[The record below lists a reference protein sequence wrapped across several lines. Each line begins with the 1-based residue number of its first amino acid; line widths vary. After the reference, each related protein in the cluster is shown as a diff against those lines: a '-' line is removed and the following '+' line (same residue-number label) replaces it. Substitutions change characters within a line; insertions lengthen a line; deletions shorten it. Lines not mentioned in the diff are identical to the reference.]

1 MKYMIALLCLLLFF
15 SNTFPAEKVLTFEE
29 AVALAMERNPR
40 IATAR
45 NDARIAG
52 NNASAGN
59 AGLLPRLDFTG
70 SANYNGS
77 NPPSGPE
84 TETSLTSVRLSAS
97 YTLFNGLGNIYGYR
111 QLKTEE
117 KISRLSAREQI
128 ENIIIQV
135 SNTYYGAA
143 EAFENLRISRDLLEI
158 SRERLD
164 RVKNRKEFGQA
175 GTVDILA
182 ARVDY
187 NTDTVTVVK
196 AQFAW
201 EEAMRNLNSLLNREV
216 ETQFEIDPEVELA
229 RLRPLGLM
237 RDKALE
243 KNSSYQQAVESVG
256 SASLGHKIARS
267 EFMPQ
272 LDLSTSYGWDQYSD
286 GLDFSLNNP
295 TAGWGIQATLS
306 FNIFNGFRRW
316 TDVRN
321 AAIRVRSRQL
331 LEDQALLELDK
342 ELVNAYESYSNS
354 RTVLQLEKN
363 NLQSA
368 RVNFERTRDL
378 FDLGR
383 VTSTQFRE
391 AQLNLTRAETN
402 VISATYEAK
411 LNEIELMRITGEL
424 VTGIDYGPER

>member
-1 MKYMIALLCLLLFF
+1 MKCMITLLCLLLI
-15 SNTFPAEKVLTFEE
+15 SGSASPAERVLTFEE
-29 AVALAMERNPR
+29 AVALAMKRNPG
-40 IATAR
+40 IAAAR
-45 NDARIAG
+45 NDVEIAG
-52 NNASAGN
+52 NNASIGN
-59 AGLLPRLDFTG
+59 AGLLPRLDFRG
-70 SANYNGS
+70 SANYTGS
-77 NPPSGPE
+77 DPPSGPE
-84 TETSLTSVRLSAS
+84 TETSITSAQLSAS

-111 QLKTEE
+111 QLRTEE

-128 ENIIIQV
+128 ENIIIRV
-135 SNTYYGAA
+135 SRAYYGAA
-143 EAFENLRISRDLLEI
+143 EAFENLRVSRDLLEI

-164 RVKNRKEFGQA
+164 RVKNRTEFGQG

-196 AQFAW
+196 ARFAW
-201 EEAMRNLNSLLNREV
+201 EEAMRNLNSLLNRDVGE
-216 ETQFEIDPEVELA
+216 QFEVDPKVELA

-237 RDKALE
+237 REKALE
-243 KNSSYQQAVESVG
+243 NNSSYRQAVESVE

-286 GLDFSLNNP
+286 GLDFNLNDP
-295 TAGWGIQATLS
+295 TAGWGVQATLS

-321 AAIRVRSRQL
+321 ASIRVRSRQL
-331 LEDQALLELDK
+331 MEDQSLLELER

-363 NLQSA
+363 NLESA
-368 RVNFERTRDL
+368 RVNFERTSDL
-378 FDLGR
+378 YDLGR

-402 VISATYEAK
+402 VISATYTAK
-411 LNEIELMRITGEL
+411 LNEIELMKITGEL
-424 VTGIDYGPER
+424 VTRIDSGPEG

>member
-1 MKYMIALLCLLLFF
+1 MKYLITLICLLLLFG
-15 SNTFPAEKVLTFEE
+15 SAWSAEKVLTFEE

-40 IATAR
+40 IAAAR
-45 NDARIAG
+45 NDAEIAG
-52 NNASAGN
+52 NNAHIGN

-70 SANYNGS
+70 SANYTGS
-77 NPPSGPE
+77 DPPSAPE
-84 TETSLTSVRLSAS
+84 TETSITSARLSAS

-117 KISRLSAREQI
+117 KISILSAREQI

-135 SNTYYGAA
+135 SYAYYGAA
-143 EAFENLRISRDLLEI
+143 EALENLRVSRELLEI
-158 SRERLD
+158 SRERLE
-164 RVKNRKEFGQA
+164 RVRNRTEFGQA

-187 NTDTVTVVK
+187 NTDTVIVVK

-216 ETQFEIDPEVELA
+216 ETQFQVDPEVELA
-229 RLRPLGLM
+229 QLRPLGVM
-237 RDKALE
+237 REKALKE
-243 KNSSYQQAVESVG
+243 NSSYRQAVESVE

-272 LDLSTSYGWDQYSD
+272 LDLSTSYGWDRYSD
-286 GLDFSLNNP
+286 GLDFNLNDP
-295 TAGWGIQATLS
+295 TVGWGIQATLS

-331 LEDQALLELDK
+331 LENQALLELDR
-342 ELVNAYESYSNS
+342 ELVNAYKSYSNS
-354 RTVLQLEKN
+354 RTVLQLEEN
-363 NLQSA
+363 NLESA

-378 FDLGR
+378 YDLGR

-402 VISATYEAK
+402 VISATYTAK
-411 LNEIELMRITGEL
+411 LDEIELTRITGEL
-424 VTGIDYGPER
+424 VASMDSGPER

>member
-1 MKYMIALLCLLLFF
+1 MKCMITLLCLLLI
-15 SNTFPAEKVLTFEE
+15 SGSASPAERVLTFEE
-29 AVALAMERNPR
+29 AVALAMKRNPG
-40 IATAR
+40 IAAAR
-45 NDARIAG
+45 NDAEIAG
-52 NNASAGN
+52 NNASIGN
-59 AGLLPRLDFTG
+59 AGLLPRLDFRG
-70 SANYNGS
+70 SANYTGS
-77 NPPSGPE
+77 DPPSGPE
-84 TETSLTSVRLSAS
+84 TETSITSAQLSAS

-111 QLKTEE
+111 QLRTEE
-117 KISRLSAREQI
+117 KINRLSAREQI

-135 SNTYYGAA
+135 SRAYYGAA
-143 EAFENLRISRDLLEI
+143 EAFENLRVSRDLLEI

-164 RVKNRKEFGQA
+164 RVKNRTEFGQG

-196 AQFAW
+196 ARFAW
-201 EEAMRNLNSLLNREV
+201 EEAMRNLNSLLNRDVGE
-216 ETQFEIDPEVELA
+216 QFEVDPKVELA

-237 RDKALE
+237 REKALE
-243 KNSSYQQAVESVG
+243 NNSSYRQAVESVE

-286 GLDFSLNNP
+286 GLDFNLNDP
-295 TAGWGIQATLS
+295 TAGWGVQATLS

-321 AAIRVRSRQL
+321 ASIRVRSRQL
-331 LEDQALLELDK
+331 MEDQSLLELDR

-363 NLQSA
+363 NLESA
-368 RVNFERTRDL
+368 RVNFERTSDL
-378 FDLGR
+378 YDLGR

-402 VISATYEAK
+402 VISATYTAK
-411 LNEIELMRITGEL
+411 LNEIELMKITGEL
-424 VTGIDYGPER
+424 VTRIDSGPEG